1 MLTQEELKNW
11 LRYNPCTGIFTWR
24 KWNGAPRVII
34 GNQAGSIDSGGYRR
48 ICLNGKQYKV
58 GPLAV
63 LYVTGKWPEAFVD
76 HEDRKRDNN
85 CWFNLKNA
93 SRRQNNLNRSH
104 WGRSGFR
111 GVSKRPGRTGVFYY
125 EAAITIKGKRHYL
138 GVFDTAE
145 EASRAFEQ
153 RLQDEREE

>member
-1 MLTQEELKNW
+1 M
-11 LRYNPCTGIFTWR
+11 
-24 KWNGAPRVII
+24 
-34 GNQAGSIDSGGYRR
+34 
-48 ICLNGKQYKV
+48 
-58 GPLAV
+58 
-63 LYVTGKWPEAFVD
+63 TGKWPED
-76 HEDRKRDNN
+76 IILCSGNGIIKIEKETIN

-93 SRRQNNLNRSH
+93 SRHSSITLLNRSH